1 MIPIK
6 EYYCDNTPSLE
17 EIQEAYNMAVNDNCV
32 VHLNWFVQ
40 YNGWNDRYI
49 TKDTDIEK
57 LNHNLR
63 HIVYGI

>member
-6 EYYCDNTPSLE
+6 EYYCDNTPSWE

-63 HIVYGI
+63 HIIYGI